1 MNFLNLRIANMKKVV
16 FDVINFLNLPMVNAQ
31 QTEVKLIIG
40 FISIAIHY
48 LPTLKFI
55 NVTLQRKI

>member
-16 FDVINFLNLPMVNAQ
+16 FDVINFINLPKVNAQ
-31 QTEVKLIIG
+31 QTEVKLVIG
-40 FISIAIHY
+40 FSSIAIHC
-48 LPTLKFI
+48 LPTLKSL

>member
-16 FDVINFLNLPMVNAQ
+16 FDVINFLNLPKVNAQ

-40 FISIAIHY
+40 FSSIAIHY
-48 LPTLKFI
+48 LPTLKSL

>member
-1 MNFLNLRIANMKKVV
+1 MNFLNLRIPNMKKVV
-16 FDVINFLNLPMVNAQ
+16 FGVINFINLPKVNAQ

-40 FISIAIHY
+40 FSSIAIHY
-48 LPTLKFI
+48 LPTLKSL

>member
-1 MNFLNLRIANMKKVV
+1 MNFLNLRIANMKKVI
-16 FDVINFLNLPMVNAQ
+16 FDVINFIILPKVNAQ

-40 FISIAIHY
+40 FSSIAIHY
-48 LPTLKFI
+48 LPTLKSL

>member
-1 MNFLNLRIANMKKVV
+1 MNFLNLRIPNMKKIV
-16 FDVINFLNLPMVNAQ
+16 FGVINFINLPKVNAQ

-40 FISIAIHY
+40 FSSIAIHY
-48 LPTLKFI
+48 LPTLKSL

>member
-16 FDVINFLNLPMVNAQ
+16 FDVINFLNLPKVNAQ

-40 FISIAIHY
+40 FSSIAIHY
-48 LPTLKFI
+48 LPTLKFF

>member
-1 MNFLNLRIANMKKVV
+1 MNFLNLRISNMKKVV
-16 FDVINFLNLPMVNAQ
+16 FDVINFLNLPKVNAQ

-40 FISIAIHY
+40 FSSIAIHY
-48 LPTLKFI
+48 LPTLKSL

>member
-16 FDVINFLNLPMVNAQ
+16 FDVINFINLPKVNAQ
-31 QTEVKLIIG
+31 QTEVKLVIG
-40 FISIAIHY
+40 FSSIAIHY
-48 LPTLKFI
+48 LPTLKSL

>member
-16 FDVINFLNLPMVNAQ
+16 FGVINFLNLPKVNAQ
-31 QTEVKLIIG
+31 QTEVKLVIG
-40 FISIAIHY
+40 FSSIAIHY
-48 LPTLKFI
+48 LPTLKSL

>member
-40 FISIAIHY
+40 FSSIAIHY

>member
-16 FDVINFLNLPMVNAQ
+16 FDVINFLNLPKVNAQ

-40 FISIAIHY
+40 FSSIAIHY